1 MMKLSSIVLGS
12 LIGIGSMIQG
22 VCSLSSPY
30 MMSMIKPMQ
39 KQHVLF
45 FPARFQQPVPRE
57 MYGNFISKLSN
68 NYEVHIASSNPED
81 NSELLKKLTLK
92 TDYDNEVALISHSS
106 GVADLWNTYSS
117 LTSEDVDKIILIEP
131 LDLQKGVGS
140 ESGVKLLDFGFNFN
154 MNIDTEMLQLN
165 KLNDKIEEIVETDY
179 LELLKSNI
187 FGGFGNKKKTKKAA
201 EDGGEDED
209 AVRREEEGPDGGAT
223 VTRERGKMFVVKH
236 KLSDKWRFIPT
247 IPPLSL
253 LNANLMNFQD
263 SMVIDEIMIDK
274 FSHFDILDRPW
285 ANLMNRASLRNN
297 KEQEELDEYLELLD
311 DIVFRLMS

>member
-1 MMKLSSIVLGS
+1 MVMKNQMKLSSIILGS

-22 VCSLSSPY
+22 VCSLSSPS

-39 KQHVLF
+39 KQHLIF

-68 NYEVHIASSNPED
+68 NYEVHIASSNPE
-81 NSELLKKLTLK
+81 NNRELLEKLTQK

-131 LDLQKGVGS
+131 LDLQKGMGS
-140 ESGVKLLDFGFNFN
+140 GSGVKLLDFGFDFN
-154 MNIDTEMLQLN
+154 INVDTEMLQLN

-179 LELLKSNI
+179 VELLKSNI
-187 FGGFGNKKKTKKAA
+187 FGGFRNQKKTNKVVDGS
-201 EDGGEDED
+201 EVGGEDES
-209 AVRREEEGPDGGAT
+209 PDGGAT
-223 VTRERGKMFVVKH
+223 VPRERGKMFVVKH

-253 LNANLMNFQD
+253 LNADLMNFQD
-263 SMVIDEIMIDK
+263 SMVIDEVMIDK

-297 KEQEELDEYLELLD
+297 KEQEELDDYLELLD

>member
-1 MMKLSSIVLGS
+1 MKNQMKLSSIILGNLIGMGS
-12 LIGIGSMIQG
+12 LIQG
-22 VCSLSSPY
+22 VCSLSSPS

-39 KQHVLF
+39 KQHLLF

-68 NYEVHIASSNPED
+68 NYEVHIASSNSE
-81 NSELLKKLTLK
+81 NNRELLEKLTQK

-131 LDLQKGVGS
+131 LDLQKGMGS
-140 ESGVKLLDFGFNFN
+140 GSGVKLLDFGFDFN
-154 MNIDTEMLQLN
+154 INVDTEMLQLN

-179 LELLKSNI
+179 VELLKSNI
-187 FGGFGNKKKTKKAA
+187 FGGFKNQKKTNKVV
-201 EDGGEDED
+201 DGSEDEGD
-209 AVRREEEGPDGGAT
+209 T
-223 VTRERGKMFVVKH
+223 VPRERGKMFVVKH

-253 LNANLMNFQD
+253 LNADLMNFQD
-263 SMVIDEIMIDK
+263 YMVIDEVMIDK

-297 KEQEELDEYLELLD
+297 KEQEELDHYLELLD
-311 DIVFRLMS
+311 DIVFKLMS

>member
-22 VCSLSSPY
+22 VCSLSSPST
-30 MMSMIKPMQ
+30 MSMIKPMQ

-68 NYEVHIASSNPED
+68 NYEVHIASSNPEN
-81 NSELLKKLTLK
+81 NSKLLEKLTQK

-140 ESGVKLLDFGFNFN
+140 GSGTESGVKLLDFGFNFN
-154 MNIDTEMLQLN
+154 IRSR
-165 KLNDKIEEIVETDY
+165 KYISV
-179 LELLKSNI
+179 
-187 FGGFGNKKKTKKAA
+187 
-201 EDGGEDED
+201 
-209 AVRREEEGPDGGAT
+209 
-223 VTRERGKMFVVKH
+223 
-236 KLSDKWRFIPT
+236 
-247 IPPLSL
+247 
-253 LNANLMNFQD
+253 
-263 SMVIDEIMIDK
+263 
-274 FSHFDILDRPW
+274 
-285 ANLMNRASLRNN
+285 
-297 KEQEELDEYLELLD
+297 
-311 DIVFRLMS
+311 

>member
-1 MMKLSSIVLGS
+1 MIKNQMTLSSIVLGA
-12 LIGIGSMIQG
+12 LFGIGSMIQG
-22 VCSLSSPY
+22 VYSLSSPY

-81 NSELLKKLTLK
+81 NSELLEKLTLK

-117 LTSEDVDKIILIEP
+117 LTSEEVDKIILIEP

-140 ESGVKLLDFGFNFN
+140 ESGSGVKLLDFGDKFNFL
-154 MNIDTEMLQLN
+154 DTEMLRLD

-187 FGGFGNKKKTKKAA
+187 FGGFRNQKKTNKVVDGS
-201 EDGGEDED
+201 EDDGEDENVD
-209 AVRREEEGPDGGAT
+209 EGDTIP
-223 VTRERGKMFVVKH
+223 RERGKMFVVKH

-247 IPPLSL
+247 IPPISL
-253 LNANLMNFQD
+253 LNADLMNFQD
-263 SMVIDEIMIDK
+263 SMVIDEVMIDK